1 LWLAGST
8 GLSYSTDGLLWHTVD
23 SPFDSFVDIIYG
35 NKLWVASGVKDMQNR
50 LAYSEDGFTWTYD
63 IVSTSPVKN
72 ISYNR
77 YSTDWLARNDV
88 DILYSSNGKE
98 WLDTTPPF
106 DVNTISAWDR
116 LFLIGGNG
124 CMAIVEVKGIGIE
137 IWSVHEIDMNCQAI
151 ATDEEGDGFAGGL
164 LSVGGTNLITI
175 IHTSIERTGRIP
187 NMINV
192 LSIVWFGAA
201 NIWIAGGSGP
211 VILAI
216 SHGETKTWD
225 SVVLPFERCVALY
238 VRDIHVFA
246 KFVDGTT
253 YKYRY
258 SSDGINW
265 STSFSG
271 VIACAKHVLIK

>member
-1 LWLAGST
+1 
-8 GLSYSTDGLLWHTVD
+8 
-23 SPFDSFVDIIYG
+23 VDIIYG
-35 NKLWVASGVKDMQNR
+35 NKLWVASGVKDMQNS
-50 LAYSEDGFTWTYD
+50 LAYSEDGFTWTHCID
-63 IVSTSPVKN
+63 SSSPVKN
-72 ISYNR
+72 ILYNR
-77 YSTDWLARNDV
+77 HSTHWVARNDV
-88 DILYSSNGKE
+88 DIFHSLNGKE
-98 WLDTTPPF
+98 WFVNKWYTFRNNVSVDTRPF
-106 DVNTISAWDR
+106 EVSTISNWGR
-116 LFLIGGNG
+116 FFIIGGNG
-124 CMAIVEVKGIGIE
+124 CLATIATLEGKIRGID
-137 IWSVHEIDMNCQAI
+137 IWSVSEIDINCQAMDSHKSKRLI
-151 ATDEEGDGFAGGL
+151 GGL
-164 LSVGGTNLITI
+164 LSVGGTNLITSEKI
-175 IHTSIERTGRIP
+175 GRIP

-192 LSIVWFGAA
+192 LSIVWFDAA

-216 SHGETKTWD
+216 SHGETETWD

-271 VIACAKHVLIK
+271 VIACTRHVLTQNLTL